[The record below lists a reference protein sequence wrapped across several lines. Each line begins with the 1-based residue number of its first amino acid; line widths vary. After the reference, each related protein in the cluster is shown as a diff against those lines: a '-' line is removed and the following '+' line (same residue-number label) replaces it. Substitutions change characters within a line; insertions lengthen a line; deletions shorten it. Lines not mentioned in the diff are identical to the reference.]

1 MRLGNDL
8 VNIYQTLRDARV
20 ELSERIVNVESCW
33 NRTRWQLEFI
43 QRIWPTL
50 SEAHQ
55 SIQEEILKILKSK
68 LESADKKLSKLLKR
82 PTEPNE
88 SNGPRPAV
96 RRWKYLFVKSYLD
109 ETIKSLNKWQAIYDP
124 SWYLIIRVASPII
137 DAELDRP
144 QTAVSRD
151 ATNVWKT
158 AAQIRSTLQ
167 KGAASY
173 EHLFL
178 DRKGLD
184 STKAYHIPYSSAR
197 HIQRLGSDKWFIVDP
212 VPCLANAYVGLMS
225 KDIRV
230 LAAKLHHADP
240 STFGVLRCRGAVKVN
255 RNSNGRLI
263 AFDLVFET
271 STTEKPRTLRSCLVQ
286 RTPHSLT
293 ERLEL
298 ARQLAKS
305 VNYVHTLDFV
315 HKNVRPD
322 NLVGF
327 GDTHLGSFYLVG
339 FEQVR
344 SAEGMSYM
352 QGDTDWQKNLYRHPS
367 RQGLSLD
374 QPYCMQHDI
383 YSLGVCLLE
392 IGLWESFVVYGP
404 AGQPPLPNTTM
415 LRASIEELQK
425 KNPRQVKDLL
435 VYLAKRDI
443 PQAMGDIYSEVV
455 VNCLT
460 CLDEDNVDFG
470 DSTDFEGADG
480 IAVGLRYIE
489 KKIDL
494 RGVDLAHW
502 LHAADTEYS
511 HTA

>member
-1 MRLGNDL
+1 MEVVGSTIAIVSN
-8 VNIYQTLRDARV
+8 VVQN
-20 ELSERIVNVESCW
+20 ELSERIAHVECCW

-50 SEAHQ
+50 SEDHQ
-55 SIQEEILKILKSK
+55 SIQEEILKVLKSK

-82 PTEPNE
+82 PSE
-88 SNGPRPAV
+88 STDSNHGRPAV
-96 RRWKYLFVKSYLD
+96 SRWKYLFVKSHLD
-109 ETIKSLNKWQAIYDP
+109 ETIKSLNKWQAMYDP

-137 DAELDRP
+137 DAELRSP
-144 QTAVSRD
+144 KIAVSQD
-151 ATNVWKT
+151 AT
-158 AAQIRSTLQ
+158 
-167 KGAASY
+167 
-173 EHLFL
+173 
-178 DRKGLD
+178 D
-184 STKAYHIPYSSAR
+184 
-197 HIQRLGSDKWFIVDP
+197 WFIVDP
-212 VPCLANAYVGLMS
+212 VPCLANAYVGLMT
-225 KDIRV
+225 KDIRT

-240 STFGVLRCRGAVKVN
+240 LTFGVLRCRGAVKVN
-255 RNSNGRLI
+255 RNSNGKLV

-271 STTEKPRTLRSCLVQ
+271 STSEKPRTLRSCLVQ

-298 ARQLAKS
+298 GRQLAKS

-327 GDTHLGSFYLVG
+327 GDADLGLFYLVG

-344 SAEGMSYM
+344 SAEGMTYL
-352 QGDTDWQKNLYRHPS
+352 QGDTDWQKNIYRHPS

-392 IGLWESFVVYGP
+392 IGLWESFVVF
-404 AGQPPLPNTTM
+404 GQDDQIPLPNTTM
-415 LRASIEELQK
+415 LQVSIEELRTK
-425 KNPRQVKDLL
+425 SPIQVKDLL
-435 VYLAKRDI
+435 VYLAKQDLPRT
-443 PQAMGDIYSEVV
+443 MGEIYSDVV

-470 DSTDFEGADG
+470 DSTDFEGNDG
-480 IAVGLRYIE
+480 VAVGVRYIE
-489 KKIDL
+489 KIL
-494 RGVDLAHW
+494 LSLGSISV
-502 LHAADTEYS
+502 
-511 HTA
+511 